1 MLIEGD
7 GKAVAKMTA
16 RVMYHRVDP
25 EFKHK
30 LIKDVAGETL
40 KLCYQ
45 CGSCTAGCPV
55 AHFMDVYRPNKILH
69 LAKLGIRDVPYSNA
83 VLLCSSCTTC
93 TKGCPQGVRVHSIM
107 RALKNLA
114 VEEGYARETLAG
126 EFEKILETLR
136 EQIPL
141 PVVYSWICLSP
152 SEGASQSSKIND
164 FILQLLRQSLSGPKK
179 RSVHLPKPRKQAIA
193 VVGSGPSGLMAAWD
207 LTRMGFSVTIFESLS
222 EPGGMLRVGI
232 PEFRLPKDVLAVEI
246 ERLKGLGIK
255 IRTNTPVD
263 EALFSSLRKG
273 TDFQAIFIAAG
284 ALKNQRLGIPGEDCE
299 RVISGVDFLRKFN
312 LGEDVKVGQ
321 KVAVVGGGNVAM
333 DAARTAIR
341 LGAGEVSVLY
351 RRSRQEMP
359 AFDEEIEA
367 AEKEEAKMQ
376 YLVAPV
382 EVLSE
387 NGRVT
392 GVKCIRMQLGEV
404 DGTGRRRPV
413 PIEGSEHAVDADM
426 VIAAIGQSSDLSFL
440 GREIEVLKGAITVDS
455 LTMETN
461 LPGVFAGGDA
471 VSGPASVIEAMVAG
485 RTAAVSVG
493 RYLSN
498 LA

>member
-1 MLIEGD
+1 
-7 GKAVAKMTA
+7 MTA
-16 RVMYHRVDP
+16 GATYHRVDP

-30 LIKDVAGETL
+30 LLKDVAGETL

-45 CGSCTAGCPV
+45 CGTCTAGCPV
-55 AHFMDVYRPNKILH
+55 AHFVDVYRPNKILH
-69 LAKLGIRDVPYSNA
+69 LAKLGIRDLPYSNA

-93 TKGCPQGVRVHSIM
+93 TKGCPQGVRVHSVV

-114 VEEGYARETLAG
+114 VEEGYARESLAG
-126 EFEKILETLR
+126 DFEKILGTLR

-179 RSVHLPKPRKQAIA
+179 RSAHLPKPRKQAVA

-207 LTRMGFSVTIFESLS
+207 LTRMGFPVTIFESLP

-232 PEFRLPKDVLAVEI
+232 PKFRLPKDILAVEI

-263 EALFSSLRKG
+263 EELFSGLLKG
-273 TDFQAIFIAAG
+273 SEFQAIFIAAG

-299 RVISGVDFLRKFN
+299 RVVSGVDFLRKFN

-333 DAARTAIR
+333 DVARTAIR
-341 LGAGEVSVLY
+341 LGACEVSVLY

-367 AEKEEAKMQ
+367 AEKEGAKMQ

-404 DGTGRRRPV
+404 DETGRRRPV
-413 PIEGSEHAVDADM
+413 PIEGSEHAVDAEM
-426 VIAAIGQSSDLSFL
+426 VIAAIGQSADLSFL
-440 GREIEVLKGAITVDS
+440 GREIEVLKGAIAVDP
-455 LTMETN
+455 LTMGTN

-493 RYLSN
+493 RYLSS

>member
-30 LIKDVAGETL
+30 LIKDVAAETL
-40 KLCYQ
+40 KACYQ
-45 CGSCTAGCPV
+45 CGACTAGCPM
-55 AHFMDVYRPNKILH
+55 AHFVDVYRPNKILH
-69 LAKLGIRDVPYSNA
+69 LAKLGIRDVPYYNA

-93 TKGCPQGVRVHSIM
+93 TKGCPQGVRVHSII

-114 VEEGYARETLAG
+114 VEEGYARESLAG
-126 EFEKILETLR
+126 EFEKILGTLR
-136 EQIPL
+136 EQIPI

-152 SEGASQSSKIND
+152 SDEADHGSKIND
-164 FILQLLRQSLSGPKK
+164 FVLQLLRSSLSGPKK
-179 RSVHLPKPRKQAIA
+179 KSGRLSKPRKQAVAI
-193 VVGSGPSGLMAAWD
+193 VGSGPAGLMAAWD
-207 LTRMGFSVTIFESLS
+207 LTRMGFPVTIFESLP

-232 PEFRLPKDVLAVEI
+232 PEFRLPKDVLAAEVEQ
-246 ERLKGLGIK
+246 LKGLGIK
-255 IRTNTPVD
+255 IQTNTPVD
-263 EALFSSLRKG
+263 QELFSGLLKG
-273 TDFQAIFIAAG
+273 GEFQAVFIAAG
-284 ALKNQRLGIPGEDCE
+284 ALKNQKLGIPGEDCE

-312 LGEDVKVGQ
+312 LGEDVKVEG
-321 KVAVVGGGNVAM
+321 KVAVIGGGNVAM

-367 AEKEEAKMQ
+367 AEKEGAKIQ

-404 DGTGRRRPV
+404 DKTGRRRPV

-440 GREIEVLKGAITVDS
+440 EREIEVLKGAVAVDP
-455 LTMETN
+455 LTLETN
-461 LPGVFAGGDA
+461 LPGVFAGGDV

-485 RTAAVSVG
+485 RTAAVSIG
-493 RYLSN
+493 RYLSS

>member
-1 MLIEGD
+1 
-7 GKAVAKMTA
+7 
-16 RVMYHRVDP
+16 
-25 EFKHK
+25 
-30 LIKDVAGETL
+30 
-40 KLCYQ
+40 
-45 CGSCTAGCPV
+45 
-55 AHFMDVYRPNKILH
+55 
-69 LAKLGIRDVPYSNA
+69 
-83 VLLCSSCTTC
+83 
-93 TKGCPQGVRVHSIM
+93 
-107 RALKNLA
+107 
-114 VEEGYARETLAG
+114 
-126 EFEKILETLR
+126 
-136 EQIPL
+136 
-141 PVVYSWICLSP
+141 
-152 SEGASQSSKIND
+152 
-164 FILQLLRQSLSGPKK
+164 
-179 RSVHLPKPRKQAIA
+179 
-193 VVGSGPSGLMAAWD
+193 MAAWD

-404 DGTGRRRPV
+404 DRTGRRRPV
-413 PIEGSEHAVDADM
+413 PIEGSEHAVDTEM

-440 GREIEVLKGAITVDS
+440 EREIEVLKGAVAVDP
-455 LTMETN
+455 LTMQTN

-485 RTAAVSVG
+485 RTAAVSIG
-493 RYLSN
+493 RYLSS

>member
-1 MLIEGD
+1 
-7 GKAVAKMTA
+7 MTA
-16 RVMYHRVDP
+16 GATYHRVDP

-30 LIKDVAGETL
+30 LLKDVAGETL

-45 CGSCTAGCPV
+45 CGTCTAGCPV
-55 AHFMDVYRPNKILH
+55 AHFIDVYRPNKILH
-69 LAKLGIRDVPYSNA
+69 LAKLGIRDLPYSNA

-93 TKGCPQGVRVHSIM
+93 TKSCPQGVRVHSVM

-114 VEEGYARETLAG
+114 VEEGYARESLAV

-152 SEGASQSSKIND
+152 SEGAPQSSKIND

-179 RSVHLPKPRKQAIA
+179 RSVHLPKPRKQAVAI
-193 VVGSGPSGLMAAWD
+193 VGSGPGGLMAAWD
-207 LTRMGFSVTIFESLS
+207 LTRMGFPVTIFESLP

-232 PEFRLPKDVLAVEI
+232 PEFRLPKDVLSVEI

-263 EALFSSLRKG
+263 EELFSGLLKG
-273 TDFQAIFIAAG
+273 TEFQAIFIAAG

-299 RVISGVDFLRKFN
+299 RVVSGVDFLRKFN

-367 AEKEEAKMQ
+367 AEKEGAKMQ

-404 DGTGRRRPV
+404 DETGRRRPV

-440 GREIEVLKGAITVDS
+440 GREIEVLKGAIAVDP

-471 VSGPASVIEAMVAG
+471 VSGPASVIEAMAAG
-485 RTAAVSVG
+485 RIAAASVA
-493 RYLSN
+493 RYLPS

>member
-1 MLIEGD
+1 MLIED
-7 GKAVAKMTA
+7 DRKVVAQMTA

-30 LIKDVAGETL
+30 LLKDVAGETL

-45 CGSCTAGCPV
+45 CGTCTAGCPV

-83 VLLCSSCTTC
+83 VLLCSSCTSC
-93 TKGCPQGVRVHSIM
+93 TKGCPQGVRVHSVM

-114 VEEGYARETLAG
+114 LEEGYARESLAG
-126 EFEKILETLR
+126 EFDKILETLR

-152 SEGASQSSKIND
+152 SDEASHSSKIND
-164 FILQLLRQSLSGPKK
+164 YVQQLLRHSLSGPKK
-179 RSVHLPKPRKQAIA
+179 KSVHLPKPRKQAVAI
-193 VVGSGPSGLMAAWD
+193 VGAGPAGLMAAWE
-207 LTRMGFSVTIFESLS
+207 LTRMGFPVTIFESLP

-232 PEFRLPKDVLAVEI
+232 PEYRLPKDVLATEI

-263 EALFSSLRKG
+263 QELFSALLKG
-273 TDFQAIFIAAG
+273 SEFQAIFIAAG

-299 RVISGVDFLRKFN
+299 RVVSGVDFLRKFN
-312 LGEDVKVGQ
+312 LGEDVKVEG
-321 KVAVVGGGNVAM
+321 KVAVIGGGNVAM

-359 AFDEEIEA
+359 AFEEEIEA
-367 AEKEEAKMQ
+367 AEKEGAKIQ
-376 YLVAPV
+376 YLVAPI

-392 GVKCIRMQLGEV
+392 GVKCIRMELGEV
-404 DGTGRRRPV
+404 DKSGRRRPI
-413 PIEGSEHAVDADM
+413 PIEGSELAIDTDM
-426 VIAAIGQSSDLSFL
+426 VIAAIGQVADLSFL
-440 GREIEVLKGAITVDS
+440 GREIEVLKGGIAVDP

-485 RTAAVSVG
+485 RAAAVSVG
-493 RYLSN
+493 RYLLN